1 MNAQP
6 KLRSVTQIM
15 AKAGNLPAEVHAP
28 AKQLDP
34 GTTEVVN
41 ALFKELQAIFPAWK
55 QAWPDDEALKA
66 AKRSWIKSFVAAGI
80 NTLEQIRFG
89 IQKCR
94 VLGTDFAPSSGKF
107 IKLCQPT
114 PEEMGIPPLA
124 RALAEALE
132 NFHPSRAGARQW
144 SHAAVGRQPETQQQQ
159 PCLQDSCIAHLLSYP
174 LHQPGP
180 DGVVLRFWPG
190 PQRAGPAR
198 RPPGGSRTVQF
209 VPRLSRPGRPPPYTV
224 GHPRPAPGRSAT
236 STRPVQA
243 SPAVPCGLPVRQV
256 DRLARQPMCAVIQVL
271 DATISDEGVADS
283 LLAAHPVPA

>member
-1 MNAQP
+1 MSKPNKP
-6 KLRSVTQIM
+6 KSVSQLL
-15 AKAGNLPAEVHAP
+15 ASAPNLPPVVPAT

-66 AKRSWIKSFVAAGI
+66 AKRSWIKSFVSAGI

-132 NFHPSRAGARQW
+132 NFHPSRASSRTW
-144 SHAAVGRQPETQQQQ
+144 SHPAVRHAALQCEAHNLGDLKPEQAEKLFSRAYDITIRMLVAGQPLGDIAVGIGHDGQKTEHELADEYASHRQARLLEIQQI
-159 PCLQDSCIAHLLSYP
+159 PSGAAACRAHLLAK
-174 LHQPGP
+174 LNIK
-180 DGVVLRFWPG
+180 
-190 PQRAGPAR
+190 RAGQPA
-198 RPPGGSRTVQF
+198 G
-209 VPRLSRPGRPPPYTV
+209 
-224 GHPRPAPGRSAT
+224 
-236 STRPVQA
+236 
-243 SPAVPCGLPVRQV
+243 
-256 DRLARQPMCAVIQVL
+256 
-271 DATISDEGVADS
+271 EGV
-283 LLAAHPVPA
+283 

>member
-1 MNAQP
+1 MSKP
-6 KLRSVTQIM
+6 KAPQSASQLM
-15 AKAGNLPAEVHAP
+15 AKATNLPPVIP
-28 AKQLDP
+28 VTAKQLPP

-55 QAWPDDEALKA
+55 QAWPDDDALKA

-132 NFHPSRAGARQW
+132 NFHPSRAGSRAW
-144 SHAAVGRQPETQQQQ
+144 SHQAIRHAALQCEAHNLGYMEPERAEKVFARAYDITIRMLVAGEPLGDIAAGIGYDGQKGEMDRANEYASQRQARLLDLQQI
-159 PCLQDSCIAHLLSYP
+159 PSSAAACRAHLLAK
-174 LHQPGP
+174 LNIK
-180 DGVVLRFWPG
+180 
-190 PQRAGPAR
+190 RAGQPA
-198 RPPGGSRTVQF
+198 G
-209 VPRLSRPGRPPPYTV
+209 
-224 GHPRPAPGRSAT
+224 
-236 STRPVQA
+236 
-243 SPAVPCGLPVRQV
+243 
-256 DRLARQPMCAVIQVL
+256 
-271 DATISDEGVADS
+271 EGV
-283 LLAAHPVPA
+283 

>member
-1 MNAQP
+1 MTAQS

-15 AKAGNLPAEVHAP
+15 ATARNLPAEVQAP

-132 NFHPSRAGARQW
+132 NFHPSRSGCRVWTHEAIR
-144 SHAAVGRQPETQQQQ
+144 HAALQCEAHNLGDLKTEQAEKLFSRAYDITIRMLVAGQPLTDIAVGIGH
-159 PCLQDSCIAHLLSYP
+159 DSQKTEL
-174 LHQPGP
+174 
-180 DGVVLRFWPG
+180 
-190 PQRAGPAR
+190 QRAEEYTMWRLNQTMRRQSIPANGAAAR
-198 RPPGGSRTVQF
+198 EQLLARF
-209 VPRLSRPGRPPPYTV
+209 KSRPSGKEARP
-224 GHPRPAPGRSAT
+224 
-236 STRPVQA
+236 
-243 SPAVPCGLPVRQV
+243 
-256 DRLARQPMCAVIQVL
+256 
-271 DATISDEGVADS
+271 
-283 LLAAHPVPA
+283 